1 MVNFKTILTL
11 HYEGVSMRQISSRL
25 LCSRNTVSS
34 VIKSAE
40 LNKLTSA
47 EVNSL
52 SEEEVSKRLFPEK
65 EVVPAYVQP
74 DFEHIHKELLK
85 PGTTL
90 SILYGE
96 YVMQCKS
103 QHKPFY
109 KRSYF
114 FERYKEYV
122 KKNRLTM
129 HINHKPGDRVMVD
142 WDGTTMNITD
152 PYTGEITTAYLFV
165 ATLPFS
171 MLCYVQACTTMKIPD
186 WIDCHINMFEY
197 FDGVPRLLVPDNLK
211 TGVITNK
218 KYEDP
223 FLNKTYQEMADY

>member
-1 MVNFKTILTL
+1 MWIVSTLSYDWRCFLMVNFKTILTL

-90 SILYGE
+90 SILYLN
-96 YVMQCKS
+96 YS
-103 QHKPFY
+103 
-109 KRSYF
+109 S
-114 FERYKEYV
+114 
-122 KKNRLTM
+122 
-129 HINHKPGDRVMVD
+129 
-142 WDGTTMNITD
+142 GTRNVWKTQESGCD
-152 PYTGEITTAYLFV
+152 CSLF
-165 ATLPFS
+165 
-171 MLCYVQACTTMKIPD
+171 
-186 WIDCHINMFEY
+186 
-197 FDGVPRLLVPDNLK
+197 
-211 TGVITNK
+211 
-218 KYEDP
+218 
-223 FLNKTYQEMADY
+223 